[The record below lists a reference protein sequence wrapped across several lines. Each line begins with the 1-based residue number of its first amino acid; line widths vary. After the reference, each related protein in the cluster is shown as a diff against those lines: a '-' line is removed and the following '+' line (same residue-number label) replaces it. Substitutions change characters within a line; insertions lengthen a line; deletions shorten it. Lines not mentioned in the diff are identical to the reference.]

1 MNNSNAIVEGSI
13 QSVAN
18 RQHKS
23 LAESFLN
30 VTHVI
35 LCDCSGSMDAA
46 DSRGGRR
53 RIDVAREE
61 LAKLQAEY
69 PGKLA
74 LVCFS
79 SHAQVMPG
87 GVPPE
92 SDGTT
97 DLAAGLKL
105 AHKWDG
111 LGIRF
116 VVLSD
121 GFPDDE
127 DDAMRAAQLFKSTIS
142 TVYCGPDDSNSGRD
156 FLRRLATAA
165 GGQHAT
171 AARVLNLADA
181 VRPMLATG
189 QN

>member
-1 MNNSNAIVEGSI
+1 
-13 QSVAN
+13 
-18 RQHKS
+18 
-23 LAESFLN
+23 
-30 VTHVI
+30 
-35 LCDCSGSMDAA
+35 MDTP

-61 LAKLQAEY
+61 LAKLQAEH

-92 SDGTT
+92 PDGTT
-97 DLAAGLKL
+97 NLVDGLVLAR
-105 AHKWDG
+105 KWDG
-111 LGIRF
+111 LGITF
-116 VVLSD
+116 VVVSD
-121 GFPDDE
+121 GEPNSEDAALAEAKQFTSRIDTVYVGPPDDRRG
-127 DDAMRAAQLFKSTIS
+127 A
-142 TVYCGPDDSNSGRD
+142 N
-156 FLRRLATAA
+156 FLRRLAAAA

-171 AARVLNLADA
+171 AARVMGLVDA
-181 VRPMLATG
+181 MRPMLAA